1 MTDLDT
7 LAPDFV
13 EAAHTLVYCSVSTV
27 DRAGRPRSRVMHPIW
42 EWDGRRLTGWLASM
56 PSPKMAHLAGRPY
69 VSCAYHDGWAVAVVA
84 DSRIEP
90 VTDDAGRT
98 HVWELFRAAAPPLG
112 FDPGAIG
119 VPGWDAPTAPG
130 FVVVRMDPW
139 RVQVRRVRPGVGVEL
154 RTWRAAGDPA

>member
-90 VTDDAGRT
+90 ITDDAGRT
-98 HVWELFRAAAPPLG
+98 HVWELFRAAPPPLG
-112 FDPGAIG
+112 FDPGRSAYLAG
-119 VPGWDAPTAPG
+119 TRPRRPGSWWPGWTRG
-130 FVVVRMDPW
+130 GCRS
-139 RVQVRRVRPGVGVEL
+139 
-154 RTWRAAGDPA
+154 AGSGPVSGWSCERGGPRGSRQ

>member
-1 MTDLDT
+1 MIV
-7 LAPDFV
+7 AHPRRPDVV

-90 VTDDAGRT
+90 ITDDAGRT
-98 HVWELFRAAAPPLG
+98 HVWELLRAAPPQE
-112 FDPGAIG
+112 AIARAQSSDG
-119 VPGWDAPTAPG
+119 SNSSLPSLRVAAST
-130 FVVVRMDPW
+130 RMAW
-139 RVQVRRVRPGVGVEL
+139 
-154 RTWRAAGDPA
+154 